1 MSSVNKVI
9 LVGHLGKDPEAR
21 TFPNGGEIV
30 NMSLATSER
39 WKDRASGEQKERTE
53 WHSLVIMNEGLVK
66 IAKQYLRKG
75 AKVYIEGTLRTRKW
89 QDNAGNDRWSTEIVL
104 GAFNSS
110 LVLLDRREAD
120 PGRTDY
126 SSYGDTRGGAAGG
139 NAGAGAGGSHGNF
152 TDDLD
157 DDVPF

>member
-21 TFPNGGEIV
+21 SFQNGGEIV
-30 NMSLATSER
+30 NMSIATSER
-39 WKDRASGEQKERTE
+39 WKDRLSGEQKERTE
-53 WHSLVIMNEGLVK
+53 WHNIVIMNEGLLKV
-66 IAKQYLRKG
+66 AKQYLRKG
-75 AKVYIEGTLRTRKW
+75 SKVYIEGALRTRKW
-89 QDNAGNDRWSTEIVL
+89 QDNTGNDRWSTEIVL
-104 GAFNSS
+104 GAFNST

-126 SSYGDTRGGAAGG
+126 SSYGDTCGGSAAGNIG
-139 NAGAGAGGSHGNF
+139 GTTGGSRGTF

>member
-21 TFPNGGEIV
+21 SFQNGGEIV

-39 WKDRASGEQKERTE
+39 WKDRATGDQKERTE
-53 WHSLVIMNEGLVK
+53 WHNIVIMNDGLVK
-66 IAKQYLRKG
+66 VAKQYLKKG
-75 AKVYIEGTLRTRKW
+75 AKVYVEGALRTRKW
-89 QDNAGNDRWSTEIVL
+89 QDNGGNDRWSTEIVL
-104 GAFNSS
+104 GAFNAS

-120 PGRTDY
+120 PGRSDY
-126 SSYGDTRGGAAGG
+126 SSYGDTRGGAGAGS
-139 NAGAGAGGSHGNF
+139 AGAGGARGGF

>member
-21 TFPNGGEIV
+21 SFQNGGEIV

-39 WKDRASGEQKERTE
+39 WKDRTSGEQKERTE
-53 WHSLVIMNEGLVK
+53 WHNIVVMNEGLVK
-66 IAKQYLRKG
+66 VAKQYLRKG
-75 AKVYIEGTLRTRKW
+75 SKVYIEGALRTRKW

-104 GAFNSS
+104 GAFNST

-126 SSYGDTRGGAAGG
+126 SSYGGTRGGAASGAASSS
-139 NAGAGAGGSHGNF
+139 AGSSRGTF

>member
-21 TFPNGGEIV
+21 SFQNGGEIV

-39 WKDRASGEQKERTE
+39 WKDRVSGEQKERTE
-53 WHSLVIMNEGLVK
+53 WHNIVIMNDGLVK
-66 IAKQYLRKG
+66 VAKQYLKKG
-75 AKVYIEGTLRTRKW
+75 AKVYIEGALRTRKW
-89 QDNAGNDRWSTEIVL
+89 QDNSGNDRWSTEIVL
-104 GAFNSS
+104 GAFNST

-120 PGRTDY
+120 PGRNDY

-139 NAGAGAGGSHGNF
+139 TAGAGAGSTRGSF

>member
-9 LVGHLGKDPEAR
+9 LIGHLGRDPEAR
-21 TFPNGGEIV
+21 SFQNGGEIV
-30 NMSLATSER
+30 NLSLATSER

-53 WHSLVIMNEGLVK
+53 WHNLVIMNEGLVK
-66 IAKQYLRKG
+66 VAKRYLRKG
-75 AKVYIEGTLRTRKW
+75 SKVYIEGTMRTRKW
-89 QDNAGNDRWSTEIVL
+89 QDKAGTDRWSTEIVL
-104 GAFNSS
+104 GAFNSTM
-110 LVLLDRREAD
+110 VFLDRREAD

-126 SSYGDTRGGAAGG
+126 SSYGDTQGGAATGV
-139 NAGAGAGGSHGNF
+139 GAGGSRGTF